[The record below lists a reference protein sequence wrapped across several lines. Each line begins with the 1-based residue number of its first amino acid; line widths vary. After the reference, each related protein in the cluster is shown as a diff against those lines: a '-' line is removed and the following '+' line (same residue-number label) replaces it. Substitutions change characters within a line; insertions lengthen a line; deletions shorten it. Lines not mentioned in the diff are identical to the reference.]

1 MGRGDLFS
9 QELRKTRSGPF
20 CFEKKLSRSWVE
32 GPPVRFSWPDGNK
45 ALRDIVAVPQ
55 SFFCAFFHLGP
66 VSIVSTA
73 AAAKIYCAAQHSA
86 AFVDFHFNTNG
97 LS

>member
-1 MGRGDLFS
+1 MHKR
-9 QELRKTRSGPF
+9 RSGRFHEP
-20 CFEKKLSRSWVE
+20 SWVE

-55 SFFCAFFHLGP
+55 SFFYALFTSGAVQAFDRL
-66 VSIVSTA
+66 I
-73 AAAKIYCAAQHSA
+73 AKIIVRRSIFA
-86 AFVDFHFNTNG
+86 AFVDFHFNTKA

>member
-1 MGRGDLFS
+1 
-9 QELRKTRSGPF
+9 LRKTRSGPF

-55 SFFCAFFHLGP
+55 SFFCAFFH
-66 VSIVSTA
+66 VSHVSNVLTA
-73 AAAKIYCAAQHSA
+73 SCHTIYCATQHFA
-86 AFVDFHFNTNG
+86 AFVDFHFNSKG

>member
-1 MGRGDLFS
+1 MLFGR
-9 QELRKTRSGPF
+9 
-20 CFEKKLSRSWVE
+20 LST
-32 GPPVRFSWPDGNK
+32 
-45 ALRDIVAVPQ
+45 
-55 SFFCAFFHLGP
+55 
-66 VSIVSTA
+66 VSMP

>member
-1 MGRGDLFS
+1 MR
-9 QELRKTRSGPF
+9 
-20 CFEKKLSRSWVE
+20 WVE

-45 ALRDIVAVPQ
+45 ALRDMLQ
-55 SFFCAFFHLGP
+55 SRKAFFMPSLLP
-66 VSIVSTA
+66 DNVSIVSSA
-73 AAAKIYCAAQHSA
+73 APPKNYCAAQHFA